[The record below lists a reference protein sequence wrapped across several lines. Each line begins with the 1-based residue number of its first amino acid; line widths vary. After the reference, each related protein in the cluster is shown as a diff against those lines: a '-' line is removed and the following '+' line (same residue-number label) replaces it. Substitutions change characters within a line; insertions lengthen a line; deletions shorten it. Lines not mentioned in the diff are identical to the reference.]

1 MPSGWSP
8 IPDEPSREPAAR
20 PHAVHESVGNG
31 RVVIQIDADGVWARR
46 VTLRERIE
54 TRVFGDRLDRALAAG
69 VPPET
74 DPLLALRAAQIASPK
89 SRRELAALVRRLLT
103 TATTSEESP
112 FRARSMAILPRVK
125 KARREFEALA
135 DHLEAPV
142 PLPAR
147 GMAAVKLLLRDG
159 AGPLYRY
166 ESRQNLARVVR
177 DITDLLDPSIDWS
190 LG

>member
-1 MPSGWSP
+1 MPSGWYP
-8 IPDEPSREPAAR
+8 PPDEPHEQPAGPR
-20 PHAVHESVGNG
+20 AVHASVGHD

-46 VTLRERIE
+46 VTWRERLQAHLC
-54 TRVFGDRLDRALAAG
+54 GDRLDRMLAAG

-74 DPLLALRAAQIASPK
+74 DPLLALRAAQISSPR
-89 SRRELAALVRRLLT
+89 SRQELAVLVRRMLA
-103 TATTSEESP
+103 TATRDEESP

-125 KARREFEALA
+125 QARREFEALA

-166 ESRQNLARVVR
+166 ESRQNLARLVH
-177 DITDLLDPSIDWS
+177 DITDLLDPSLDWS